1 MSDAMFVLL
10 SATLKFGLVFCI
22 GIRELVLLR
31 RLSDRD
37 ERDPGEERAPAPLL
51 PDAGTG
57 PDRPL
62 PDCLIPRPIARPEQP
77 VVRARE
83 PA

>member
-1 MSDAMFVLL
+1 MSDPMFVLL
-10 SATLKFGLVFCI
+10 SATLKFGLVFYI

-31 RLSDRD
+31 RLRDRD
-37 ERDPGEERAPAPLL
+37 ERDPGEEQAPLPPL

-57 PDRPL
+57 PDRKL
-62 PDCLIPRPIARPEQP
+62 PDCLIPRPIARPEHP
-77 VVRARE
+77 VVREHE

>member
-1 MSDAMFVLL
+1 MSDPMFVLL
-10 SATLKFGLVFCI
+10 SATLKFGLVFYI

-31 RLSDRD
+31 RLRDRD
-37 ERDPGEERAPAPLL
+37 ERDPGEEQAPLPLL

-57 PDRPL
+57 PVRKL
-62 PDCLIPRPIARPEQP
+62 PDCLIPRPIASPEHP
-77 VVRARE
+77 VVREHE